1 MIISLGRSLRGGRA
15 MFTAAVRKTQS
26 YTVFPTTITAASS
39 AAATS
44 VAPPPTTTRPR
55 EKKNPVVVL
64 LREEDLVEKFVRG
77 RGPGGQCINKNES
90 CVQLTH
96 IPSGLRVAVQDA
108 RDLTTNRKIA
118 RKRLRDKL
126 DLAINKETSKL
137 GKRVAKIRKRK
148 AKTKHRQNAKA
159 RDEGGESEVTR
170 QS

>member
-1 MIISLGRSLRGGRA
+1 MTAVRA
-15 MFTAAVRKTQS
+15 VQTTAAGPASASAASTAS
-26 YTVFPTTITAASS
+26 AASAATAASTAS
-39 AAATS
+39 AATAAS
-44 VAPPPTTTRPR
+44 AASATTRPR
-55 EKKNPVVVL
+55 EKTKPVVVL

-126 DLAINKETSKL
+126 DFEVNRDASKL

-148 AKTKHRQNAKA
+148 AKTKQRQNAKA
-159 RDEGGESEVTR
+159 RDEAAGNSEVIT
-170 QS
+170 QE